1 MEIISAKRQ
10 ISTVRFWTVRFLPTS
25 TAIPVT
31 WLTTPYPWA
40 MKTITSPMMTS
51 STPIMATLAGETTR
65 PA

>member
-31 WLTTPYPWA
+31 WPTTPYPLA
-40 MKTITSPMMTS
+40 MKTITSPTMMS
-51 STPIMATLAGETTR
+51 STPIMAIQVGETTR